1 MIAKFKPYFKY
12 FFYAS
17 SIIVS
22 RGLEYFVL
30 FYAALF
36 LPKDAYGELEFYKKI
51 IELLAVV
58 LAFGLPSLLLTY
70 TKSKNSKVYL
80 NVLAHFFITFMALV
94 VFPLLWIFNYQFLII
109 PILFHAIFFNNGV
122 MPVFFITQLG
132 SNKASI
138 YKSATSFLF
147 YTGVFLL
154 LLFNPEPQKAFVVVN
169 YYLIGIGSLFS
180 IIIFRKYQI
189 KRSLLKRYFKLFKNL
204 LISSL
209 TLVVSN
215 FANVMFLYTDIMI
228 LKLISNTPNVDIANY
243 SFALN
248 IANMLILVPFT
259 MVHVDIEKIKKES
272 YDWLQGY
279 RKKIVIYTSAF
290 SIFIMLGYFILTN
303 TFYEAYKDTI
313 ILFLILFVGKII
325 QSNSVFLGA
334 QVLIKKYFIENLKI
348 NLITVTFNVI
358 ASYLCYL
365 KFGLLGIAFVSALSL
380 AIRYIVLK
388 FYYKKIY
395 R

>member
-36 LPKDAYGELEFYKKI
+36 LSKDAYGELEFYKKI

-279 RKKIVIYTSAF
+279 RKKIFIYTSAF
-290 SIFIMLGYFILTN
+290 STLIMLGYFILTN

-313 ILFLILFVGKII
+313 ILFLILFVGKTI

-348 NLITVTFNVI
+348 NLITVTFNII

-380 AIRYIVLK
+380 AIRYIVLT